1 MRREACVPKDADRYW
16 STADVECEKAMIKI
30 DGVPTIISRRSVF
43 LDKHSLDPT
52 GGLDSYRLTK
62 EMGRRNRNQRQ
73 RQDVK
78 NGTIA
83 EKLQRKALNVKTVS
97 RESRQGQMFILY
109 PLIENLYKACVEHT
123 QSSLVVGDFPP

>member
-1 MRREACVPKDADRYW
+1 MKQHEKGSLTTDVPKDADRYW
-16 STADVECEKAMIKI
+16 STADVECEKAMIRI
-30 DGVPTIISRRSVF
+30 GGVPTIISRRSVF

-83 EKLQRKALNVKTVS
+83 EKSFRCEDGVKRIEAGADVHTISIDRK
-97 RESRQGQMFILY
+97 
-109 PLIENLYKACVEHT
+109 
-123 QSSLVVGDFPP
+123 SL

>member
-1 MRREACVPKDADRYW
+1 MFT
-16 STADVECEKAMIKI
+16 S
-30 DGVPTIISRRSVF
+30 SRRSVF

-83 EKLQRKALNVKTVS
+83 EKLQRKALDVKTVS